1 MSVLFLSIA
10 ILAEVA
16 GTVALKYTEGFTR
29 LGPSAI
35 VVVGYGLSF
44 WMLALV
50 LKALPIGL
58 TYAVWA
64 AVGTALIAVIGIFAF
79 DEPATMLK
87 LASLALI
94 IAGVVGL
101 NLAGS
106 HS

>member
-1 MSVLFLSIA
+1 MPVLFLSIA

-16 GTVALKYTEGFTR
+16 GTVALKYTEGFTK

-64 AVGTALIAVIGIFAF
+64 AVGTALIAAIGIFAF
-79 DEPATMLK
+79 DEPANMLK
-87 LASLALI
+87 LASLGLI

-106 HS
+106 H